1 MVDSGGTVLRLGGLY
16 HLRRGAHNYWVCS
29 GKSPFASSPDGLINL
44 IHYDDAAEA
53 VLCALKEKPCGGE
66 GKKRQLYLVTDGVP
80 ISRKEIWYKKTI
92 DLLHARPGKQVHAFL
107 RSAAARRN
115 PSFSS
120 FSEPEFQG
128 SGLDG
133 KRYIVSRA
141 KEELGKKSESKI
153 KVQTHRHSFFVLF
166 RLDPQAQELL
176 LVHAGV
182 VRVRGGGPAV
192 AAARLT
198 KSESLI
204 QSVFSSSSVP

>member
-1 MVDSGGTVLRLGGLY
+1 MLESGGTVLRLGGLY

-44 IHYDDAAEA
+44 IHYDDAADA
-53 VLCALKEKPCGGE
+53 VLCALKEKPGGE
-66 GKKRQLYLVTDGVP
+66 EGRKRQLYLVTDGVP

-92 DLLHARPGKQVHAFL
+92 DLLCARSRKLVHVFL
-107 RSAAARRN
+107 RSSAARRN
-115 PSFSS
+115 PSFFS

-141 KEELGKKSESKI
+141 KEELGKKSESTI
-153 KVQTHRHSFFVLF
+153 KVQTHRHLNFCPFQVGPPSTRASPRSCWSRSRPRRRF
-166 RLDPQAQELL
+166 RCCSY
-176 LVHAGV
+176 
-182 VRVRGGGPAV
+182 
-192 AAARLT
+192 
-198 KSESLI
+198 KSQSLI